1 MTFPR
6 WAAPAWVAVSFGAMA
21 GVAYYAK
28 PGIFQTQPAPAT
40 KLNNKIYNKCM
51 ATYFRPGH
59 PAGIF
64 AHMICDEQ
72 ARHSQQ
78 AKQEA
83 TYSQQATQALNKPT
97 TSQALNKP
105 TNQETTQAP
114 LN

>member
-40 KLNNKIYNKCM
+40 ILNNKIYNKCM
-51 ATYFRPGH
+51 ATYFRPGN

-64 AHMICDEQ
+64 AYMICDEQ

-78 AKQEA
+78 AN
-83 TYSQQATQALNKPT
+83 QQATQKATHSQQAN
-97 TSQALNKP
+97 QALNKP
-105 TNQETTQAP
+105 TN
-114 LN
+114 